1 MTVLLDEVF
10 AELSE
15 SLGATTIG
23 DPYPLFAERRRTA
36 PVMEGDL
43 MAEFGLPAMAQ
54 SVDGSRKM
62 FTLFRYDDIVAALRN
77 HEVFSSK
84 VIEEVFLPVLGRTV
98 LGMDGEEHR
107 QWRGLY
113 MPGFTRR
120 LVTKWTEEIIRPVAR
135 HYTEEFIA
143 AADGKRANLVD
154 FGLRYPVRMIYEI
167 LGFPNDD
174 EATYE
179 EFARSGL
186 TILLA
191 LGGVNPND
199 PEQTMRTIQRAA
211 AESQSLY
218 GAIHEII
225 ATRRAEGAEGDDLI
239 GHMLRSEFEG
249 RQLTDDEL
257 TVFFRSLVPPAS
269 ETTTRTWLNVMV
281 CLLDATRRPR
291 RGPREPRAGAG
302 GDRRGSPSGA
312 GHDRVRARHDEG
324 RGGSWRHDPRRFGR
338 DARRRVGQPR
348 REHVREPGRVRPPAD
363 RAAVA
368 HLRFRDAHV
377 RRDEHGAKRDGRG
390 DRTRCS
396 TCCRTCAS
404 IPPRRSR
411 RSAACMMRSPLRLP
425 VVWD

>member
-1 MTVLLDEVF
+1 
-10 AELSE
+10 
-15 SLGATTIG
+15 
-23 DPYPLFAERRRTA
+23 
-36 PVMEGDL
+36 MEGDL
-43 MAEFGLPAMAQ
+43 MGEFGLPAMAQ

-77 HEVFSSK
+77 HEVLSSK

-113 MPGFTRR
+113 MPAFTRR
-120 LVTKWTEEIIRPVAR
+120 LVTKWTEEIVRPVAR
-135 HYTEEFIA
+135 RYTEEFIE

-199 PEQTMRTIQRAA
+199 PEQTMRLIQRAA

-281 CLLDATRRPR
+281 CLLTRPDVLDEVRENRELVPAAIDEGVRLEPATTVLGRGTTRDVEVRGVTIPAGSGVTLVAASATATRTRSR
-291 RGPREPRAGAG
+291 TRTSTTSG
-302 GDRRGSPSGA
+302 GQG
-312 GHDRVRARHDEG
+312 
-324 RGGSWRHDPRRFGR
+324 
-338 DARRRVGQPR
+338 RRRSRSVSG
-348 REHVREPGRVRPPAD
+348 
-363 RAAVA
+363 
-368 HLRFRDAHV
+368 
-377 RRDEHGAKRDGRG
+377 
-390 DRTRCS
+390 
-396 TCCRTCAS
+396 RTCAQG
-404 IPPRRSR
+404 
-411 RSAACMMRSPLRLP
+411 
-425 VVWD
+425 

>member
-1 MTVLLDEVF
+1 M
-10 AELSE
+10 
-15 SLGATTIG
+15 G
-23 DPYPLFAERRRTA
+23 
-36 PVMEGDL
+36 
-43 MAEFGLPAMAQ
+43 EFGLPAMAQ

-77 HEVFSSK
+77 HEILSSK
-84 VIEEVFLPVLGRTV
+84 VIEEVFLPMLGRTV

-113 MPGFTRR
+113 MPAFTRR
-120 LVTKWTEEIIRPVAR
+120 LVTKWTEEIVRPVAR
-135 HYTEEFIA
+135 RYTEEFIE

-174 EATYE
+174 KATHD

-199 PEQTMRTIQRAA
+199 PEQTMRTIQRSA

-225 ATRRAEGAEGDDLI
+225 ATRRADGAEGDDLI

-257 TVFFRSLVPPAS
+257 TVFFRS
-269 ETTTRTWLNVMV
+269 
-281 CLLDATRRPR
+281 
-291 RGPREPRAGAG
+291 
-302 GDRRGSPSGA
+302 
-312 GHDRVRARHDEG
+312 ARS
-324 RGGSWRHDPRRFGR
+324 R
-338 DARRRVGQPR
+338 
-348 REHVREPGRVRPPAD
+348 
-363 RAAVA
+363 
-368 HLRFRDAHV
+368 
-377 RRDEHGAKRDGRG
+377 
-390 DRTRCS
+390 
-396 TCCRTCAS
+396 
-404 IPPRRSR
+404 PPRRR
-411 RSAACMMRSPLRLP
+411 RRGRG
-425 VVWD
+425 